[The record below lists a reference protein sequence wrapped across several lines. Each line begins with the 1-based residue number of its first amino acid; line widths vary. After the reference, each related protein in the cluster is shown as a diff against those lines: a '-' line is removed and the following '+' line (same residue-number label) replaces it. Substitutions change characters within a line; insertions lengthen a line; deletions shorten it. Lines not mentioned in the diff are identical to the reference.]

1 MVLITRFSSAG
12 GTPLTYLSGGD
23 EVNLALVVWVKSGVE
38 SIGDVLW
45 DGIGEALR
53 GSSLET
59 VHDLGLAC
67 FARWIVADENGILA
81 FYPIGLD

>member
-1 MVLITRFSSAG
+1 MVPINRFSSAG
-12 GTPLTYLSGGD
+12 GIPLTYLSGGD
-23 EVNLALVVWVKSGVE
+23 EVNLAFVVWVKSGVE
-38 SIGDVLW
+38 SISDVLW

-67 FARWIVADENGILA
+67 LTRWIVADENSILA
-81 FYPIGLD
+81 LYPIGLD